1 MDESHKPDLV
11 LFTLR
16 FPYGESALRG
26 ELAVTARRFGRLF
39 IVPSNLG
46 TEGAELPPN
55 AVVVDLGW
63 ARGWT
68 RAEKRRALTSRTA
81 LRVLGRTLRHPSN
94 WRSYAVGAR
103 TYLDILATGVLR
115 AQSLQGWVEENGL
128 RDAIFYDYW
137 FQNSTLALAVLRD
150 RGVIRCALSRA
161 HGFDVFDFRW
171 GDLGRVPF
179 REYKAEC
186 LDAVFSVSELGAGY
200 LREKV
205 GPSGGKVHLSRLGV
219 ELPPSYP
226 RERPDPPLVVSC
238 SKVIPLKR
246 VHLIPEAL
254 RESGRR
260 LHWVHFGDGEESR
273 RVEAAAASLPE
284 TVTWEL
290 RGWVDNS
297 ELRDFY
303 ATHAVSA
310 FLSLSM
316 FEGVPVSMMEAQ
328 SFGVPIVAPAVGGVP
343 ELVPPEA
350 GVLVPPDA
358 SMARIGEA
366 LAGAL
371 DPGRFDPDR
380 IRSIFAS
387 RFDAATNYGEFA
399 DSVLSLCSAGAPRA

>member
-1 MDESHKPDLV
+1 MVEDRKPDLV

-16 FPYGESALRG
+16 FPYGESAIRS
-26 ELAVTARRFGRLF
+26 ELEVTAGRFDRVF
-39 IVPSNLG
+39 IVPSNMG
-46 TEGAELPPN
+46 ADAAELPPN

-63 ARGWT
+63 AKGW
-68 RAEKRRALTSRTA
+68 AGSEKRKALRSRVA

-94 WRSYAVGAR
+94 WRSYAVRAR
-103 TYLDILATGVLR
+103 TYLDILATSILKAR
-115 AQSLQGWVEENGL
+115 SLQEWVEENGL

-186 LDAVFSVSELGAGY
+186 LDAIFSVSEVGADY
-200 LREKV
+200 LRHRLGRSGAKV
-205 GPSGGKVHLSRLGV
+205 RLSRLGV
-219 ELPPSYP
+219 ALPPSYP

-246 VHLIPEAL
+246 VHLIPAVLEACDRPL
-254 RESGRR
+254 R
-260 LHWVHFGDGEESR
+260 WVHFGDGPESD
-273 RVEAAAASLPE
+273 RVESAAASLPE
-284 TVTWEL
+284 AVRWEL

-297 ELRDFY
+297 ELREFY
-303 ATHAVSA
+303 ATNSVSA
-310 FLSLSM
+310 FLSLSK

-350 GVLVPPDA
+350 GILLSPDA
-358 SMARIGEA
+358 SIAAIGEA
-366 LAGAL
+366 IGEAIV
-371 DPGRFDPDR
+371 PGRFDPDR
-380 IRSIFAS
+380 IRAIFAT
-387 RFDAATNYGEFA
+387 RFDAAANYGDFA
-399 DSVLSLCSAGAPRA
+399 DAVLSLWDSGVSRA